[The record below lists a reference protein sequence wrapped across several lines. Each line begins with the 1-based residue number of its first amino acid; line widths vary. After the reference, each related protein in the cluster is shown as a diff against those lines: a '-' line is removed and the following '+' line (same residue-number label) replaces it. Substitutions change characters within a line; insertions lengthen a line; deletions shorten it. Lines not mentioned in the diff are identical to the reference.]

1 MATSGSIDHNRT
13 RDEII
18 TAAYRHC
25 GAIALGEAPSSN
37 ETNTAATALENMIKA
52 WQAEGT
58 HLWKVEECTLFLTV
72 GTEKYTLGT
81 DRAAKASDT
90 VVTKLGGD
98 EAAAQTVLT
107 VDSSTG
113 MAASDVAGIVLDS
126 GSVDWT
132 TISSVDSSTQITVA
146 SGLTGAAAEDS
157 IVYTYTTRLGRPLR
171 ITSARRRDWT
181 GSNPTDTPFANMYSH
196 SDYFDLPNKKD
207 QGVPISGYY
216 DPRLSAGDLYIW
228 NAPNTSNDTV
238 QFTAH
243 LSIDDF
249 DTASTNP
256 DFPAE
261 WLEALEWN
269 LAVRLAS
276 DVGTP
281 PSERTWIKSQA
292 AESKYLV
299 TQWDSEPVSLFFQP
313 AIGIG

>member
-1 MATSGSIDHNRT
+1 
-13 RDEII
+13 
-18 TAAYRHC
+18 
-25 GAIALGEAPSSN
+25 
-37 ETNTAATALENMIKA
+37 
-52 WQAEGT
+52 
-58 HLWKVEECTLFLTV
+58 
-72 GTEKYTLGT
+72 
-81 DRAAKASDT
+81 
-90 VVTKLGGD
+90 
-98 EAAAQTVLT
+98 
-107 VDSSTG
+107 
-113 MAASDVAGIVLDS
+113 
-126 GSVDWT
+126 
-132 TISSVDSSTQITVA
+132 
-146 SGLTGAAAEDS
+146 
-157 IVYTYTTRLGRPLR
+157 
-171 ITSARRRDWT
+171 
-181 GSNPTDTPFANMYSH
+181 
-196 SDYFDLPNKKD
+196 
-207 QGVPISGYY
+207 VPISGYY

-243 LSIDDF
+243 LAIDDF